1 MEYYSN
7 FRDKRP
13 LAERMRPESLEEF
26 VGQKHIVGK
35 DMLLDRAIRAG
46 VLGSCI
52 FFGPPGTGK
61 TTLAHIIAS
70 QSKGKMVTLNA
81 VSSGVAEAKACIEEA

>member
-52 FFGPPGTGK
+52 F
-61 TTLAHIIAS
+61 LAHQEQEKQLLLISLLVKA
-70 QSKGKMVTLNA
+70 KGKWLH
-81 VSSGVAEAKACIEEA
+81 